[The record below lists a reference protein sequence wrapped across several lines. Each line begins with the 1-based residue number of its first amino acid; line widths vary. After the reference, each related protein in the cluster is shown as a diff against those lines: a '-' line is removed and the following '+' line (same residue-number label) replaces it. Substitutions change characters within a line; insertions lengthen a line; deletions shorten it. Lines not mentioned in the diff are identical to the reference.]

1 MPATVYILR
10 NHKTGRHY
18 IGSTTNLER
27 RLRDHDRGNT
37 PSTRGRGPWLLV
49 YAEQCPGLASAR
61 RREREIKAYKGGIQ
75 FKALLERSRS
85 R

>member
-10 NHKTGRHY
+10 NQKTGRHY

-37 PSTRGRGPWLLV
+37 PSTRKRGPWMLV
-49 YAEQCPGLASAR
+49 YTENFPDLSSAR
-61 RREREIKAYKGGIQ
+61 KREGEIKAFKGGIQ